1 METTDIPTAA
11 VHVKI
16 IQKPVPTTIKY
27 ANKKRYSSRA
37 PVRVR
42 SFIFVSRY
50 SSSESRLLIFISYFF
65 LFVTLSS
72 ECPPRAYPY
81 LRFLTHLHFP
91 PSQSS
96 LRHVIIRAGPVSV
109 SSFRFFKFSSSFMIL
124 NMNRYGRFIGM
135 TRYASVFSGTSEGRG
150 RDPTEDG

>member
-1 METTDIPTAA
+1 MSGVWGIGGWARELDRVNDSSKSRTYEWRVKMETATDIPTAA
-11 VHVKI
+11 AHVKI
-16 IQKPVPTTIKY
+16 IQKPVPTTITY
-27 ANKKRYSSRA
+27 ADKKRYSSWA

-96 LRHVIIRAGPVSV
+96 LRRIITRAGPVSV
-109 SSFRFFKFSSSFMIL
+109 S
-124 NMNRYGRFIGM
+124 
-135 TRYASVFSGTSEGRG
+135 
-150 RDPTEDG
+150 